1 MHAAYHHIEDRRT
14 SISALSLLVAV
25 AVGVCVGLGCVY
37 TTGLGNVASSAVVAP
52 RGAFA
57 PIYSTVQPRNPGIAG
72 YASRQQKEAVQ
83 KFQETGLRPGQKFVK
98 EPRAPSTGP
107 YKGKSIMAD
116 PVKLEVKNFD
126 GQVVGSDDM
135 SLKVAR
141 PETAKGLVHRYLMYA
156 RNSMR
161 AGTASTKTKSEVRGG
176 GKKPYQQKKTGN
188 ARQGSRRTPLKPG
201 GGIIFGPKP
210 RDWSVDMNQK
220 ERRIAMATAL
230 QSASSDVILVE
241 DLDGKFESPK
251 TKNMAD
257 FLGRVGAKPSEEK
270 VLLVVDGQK
279 RNALLSARNI
289 DKLKINKPTSLRIID
304 VLGADKIIME
314 KTAFE
319 TMKNIFGE
327 NTQEEAPAP
336 EPVAA

>member
-1 MHAAYHHIEDRRT
+1 
-14 SISALSLLVAV
+14 
-25 AVGVCVGLGCVY
+25 
-37 TTGLGNVASSAVVAP
+37 
-52 RGAFA
+52 
-57 PIYSTVQPRNPGIAG
+57 
-72 YASRQQKEAVQ
+72 
-83 KFQETGLRPGQKFVK
+83 
-98 EPRAPSTGP
+98 
-107 YKGKSIMAD
+107 MAD

-257 FLGRVGAKPSEEK
+257 FLDRVGAKPSEEK
-270 VLLVVDGQK
+270 VLLVVEGQK

-314 KTAFE
+314 KKAFE

-327 NTQEEAPAP
+327 NAQEEAPAA
-336 EPVAA
+336 EAVAA